1 MGDCNIEEKVTPRV
15 IPKMWGS
22 AQGGKGQTWK
32 WRSISFHGTVKK
44 THYQVQGPQLSPRER
59 CMLLNV
65 NRVNLCLTRRCTT
78 SQATYATV
86 HNSFSRN
93 LQYRKPRAPETQV
106 DRYYF
111 QILSNLEVI
120 ITGGKS
126 AHVWTVGS
134 TDSVEGWKFF
144 WAMVYNARIK
154 ASSQGSDGMSH
165 QPSLRQEAWRRK
177 WQPTPVFLP
186 GEFHGRACWNTVHG
200 VAKSRTRLTFLP
212 TW

>member
-1 MGDCNIEEKVTPRV
+1 MKTQLKGCKWETV
-15 IPKMWGS
+15 ILKKKLRRELFQKMWGS

-32 WRSISFHGTVKK
+32 WRSISFHRTVKK

-65 NRVNLCLTRRCTT
+65 NHVNLCLMRRCTT

-93 LQYRKPRAPETQV
+93 LQHRKPRAPETQV

-111 QILSNLEVI
+111 QILSNLEAI

-126 AHVWTVGS
+126 ARVNSRFHG
-134 TDSVEGWKFF
+134 
-144 WAMVYNARIK
+144 
-154 ASSQGSDGMSH
+154 QC
-165 QPSLRQEAWRRK
+165 WRME
-177 WQPTPVFLP
+177 VFLS
-186 GEFHGRACWNTVHG
+186 HGLQCQDQGLLTG
-200 VAKSRTRLTFLP
+200 VRWHITSTKP
-212 TW
+212 